1 MKQTKTG
8 SSSNAWIDY
17 MKVCAKNYKEA
28 KELAA
33 GTENASVAKPSRK
46 DEKGTKTK
54 QETNEN
60 SKSALRK
67 EHDMKETR
75 KKKHREVAKQIKP
88 Q

>member
-8 SSSNAWIDY
+8 SSNAWIDY
-17 MKVCAKNYKEA
+17 MKVCAKNYKDA
-28 KELAA
+28 KELA
-33 GTENASVAKPSRK
+33 GTEKVSVAKPSRK
-46 DEKGTKTK
+46 NEKGTKTK

-67 EHDMKETR
+67 DHDMKETR